1 MPTRKKKRKK
11 RIITPSEVE
20 DSESEEPERDEL
32 PIRKK
37 KRKQQVTQSQVQAR
51 ESEEPERE
59 EVPIRR
65 DTRRETSEDRSQ
77 DQETPMR
84 ETEETPEVIS

>member
-1 MPTRKKKRKK
+1 MSAKHLAALREKERRRNEQPAIKRLKMTETGIQSAIESESEDYREELPTRKKKRKK

-37 KRKQQVTQSQVQAR
+37 K
-51 ESEEPERE
+51 
-59 EVPIRR
+59 
-65 DTRRETSEDRSQ
+65 
-77 DQETPMR
+77 
-84 ETEETPEVIS
+84 